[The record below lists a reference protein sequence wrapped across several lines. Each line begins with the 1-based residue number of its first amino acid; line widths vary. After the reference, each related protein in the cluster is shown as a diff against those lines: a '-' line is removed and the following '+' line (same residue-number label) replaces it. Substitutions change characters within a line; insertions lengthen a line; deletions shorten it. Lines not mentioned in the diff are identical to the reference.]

1 MAGSVLKKTRLSV
14 WVKLRRTQFALE
26 LGHCPTQSACL
37 KRANAGS
44 DASSFDHLVG
54 AAEIGRR
61 QSRCCMRAC
70 ISCKA
75 LGVALVSPAAA
86 RY

>member
-1 MAGSVLKKTRLSV
+1 MSEMGQTEKNSVRAHV
-14 WVKLRRTQFALE
+14 FRFALE